1 MKEKRIEIA
10 CVALMIAIVGIII
23 WGMVRGEEE
32 TTQAYSDGITQ
43 VDLDSIY
50 LADSGVEVDF
60 SEVLVGQQQETR
72 KLIIS
77 THEATVS
84 TQLSSS
90 LIKQLDVDFMKK
102 TQTVTYTG
110 EGYFVVDLDS
120 LTSGSIVEDTEN
132 KIITIKIDHPYLQLI
147 DIDPDKIVV
156 GEVQESLLARGDIKL
171 TVQEYNEIEK
181 SLISQ
186 METKLNT
193 AENGQIAD
201 QTALRMV
208 QEVYEPIVKAIDARY
223 SVEVE
228 FR

>member
-1 MKEKRIEIA
+1 MKERKVEIA
-10 CVALMIAIVGIII
+10 CVVLVIAILGILI
-23 WGMVRGEEE
+23 WGMVSGGQESAE
-32 TTQAYSDGITQ
+32 AYNDGIVQ

-84 TQLSSS
+84 TELSSS
-90 LIKQLDVDFMKK
+90 LIKQLDFDFLKK
-102 TQTVTYTG
+102 SQTVTYTG

-120 LTSGSIVEDTEN
+120 LTRASIVEDTEN

-181 SLISQ
+181 NLISQ

-208 QEVYEPIVKAIDARY
+208 KEVYEPIVKAIDSRY

>member
-1 MKEKRIEIA
+1 MKEKRVEIA
-10 CVALMIAIVGIII
+10 CVVLMIAIVGILI

-32 TTQAYSDGITQ
+32 TSQAYSDGITQ

-90 LIKQLDVDFMKK
+90 LIKQLDVDFLKK

-120 LTSGSIVEDTEN
+120 LTSASIVEDTEN

-181 SLISQ
+181 NLISQ

>member
-23 WGMVRGEEE
+23 WGMVKGEEE

>member
-1 MKEKRIEIA
+1 MKERRVDIA
-10 CVALMIAIVGIII
+10 CVALVIAILGILI

-32 TTQAYSDGITQ
+32 SAETYNDGITQ

-60 SEVLVGQQQETR
+60 SEVLIGQQQETR

-90 LIKQLDVDFMKK
+90 LIKQLDFDFMKK
-102 TQTVTYTG
+102 SQTVTYTG
-110 EGYFVVDLDS
+110 TGYFVVDLDS
-120 LTSGSIVEDTEN
+120 LTRASIVEDTEN

-147 DIDPDKIVV
+147 DIDPNKIVV

-181 SLISQ
+181 NLINQ

-208 QEVYEPIVKAIDARY
+208 KEVYEPIVKAIDSRY

>member
-1 MKEKRIEIA
+1 MKERKVEIA
-10 CVALMIAIVGIII
+10 CVALIIAILGILI
-23 WGMVRGEEE
+23 WGLVRDEEE
-32 TTQAYSDGITQ
+32 GAQAYNDGIVQ

-90 LIKQLDVDFMKK
+90 LINQLDVDFLKK

-120 LTSGSIVEDTEN
+120 LTRASIVEDTEN

-181 SLISQ
+181 NLISQ